1 MYRGIKEKQVYKDR
15 DAPFRLS
22 GRNFVFHRQSIH
34 MRGGVGFTVAALLDF
49 LITVVLFTLVGGF
62 FGYGIWKGKR
72 DQQETE

>member
-1 MYRGIKEKQVYKDR
+1 MELKKSKYIKTGMLRFGFPAGILFFIVNQ
-15 DAPFRLS
+15 F
-22 GRNFVFHRQSIH
+22 I